1 MVELGLNKLNIN
13 MIMQA
18 LEYENQGYSAKLL
31 DEFWDN
37 ARKYLIGSSLEPV
50 FKELEQR
57 LNH

>member
-1 MVELGLNKLNIN
+1 